1 MAAVTAAV
9 TGVVVGA
16 TSMGF
21 SIAQAVDSQKKM
33 RSAQRAAEK
42 SFSDAKR
49 TIEASNYYDRL
60 NVFKGPFERSRDE
73 LGSLG
78 YGAISRSLE
87 GERDISATAGRV
99 QMAQNEAQMD
109 VADTL
114 SGKLEKMAQMSATQ
128 QINIDDTLAGI
139 ELQNAKD
146 ARKSQAQSQAQMN
159 RSIVQA
165 AQSAGQV
172 ITSGAELVP
181 LYMGNAASK
190 QFGASQEAYNK
201 AATEGTLP
209 SQYMIDG
216 KPMSYRQA
224 MGVNDPRFKTMTDD
238 DFDEYMLGKNK
249 KYIMQ
254 NDPLNERFNPAPINP
269 APKYNY
275 PYNPLNPSSME
286 MKRGFFDWSTYNE

>member
-60 NVFKGPFERSRDE
+60 SVFKEPFERMRGQLASQ
-73 LGSLG
+73 GSQSIQAG
-78 YGAISRSLE
+78 IESD
-87 GERDISATAGRV
+87 RDISATAGRV
-99 QMAQNEAQMD
+99 QMAQNEAQMN
-109 VADTL
+109 VTDTL
-114 SGKLEKMAQMSATQ
+114 SGKLEELDKLSATQ
-128 QINIDDTLAGI
+128 DINIADTIAGI
-139 ELQNAKD
+139 GLEEAKGAQLAARD
-146 ARKSQAQSQAQMN
+146 AEAQRNRATMQA
-159 RSIVQA
+159 V
-165 AQSAGQV
+165 QSAGQA

-190 QFGASQEAYNK
+190 QFGTSQEAYNK

-216 KPMSYRQA
+216 KPMSYKQA
-224 MGVNDPRFKTMTDD
+224 MGVNDPRFKTMTDA
-238 DFDEYMLGKNK
+238 DFDKYMLGKNK
-249 KYIMQ
+249 KYIME
-254 NDPLNERFNPAPINP
+254 NDPLNERFNPFANGQG
-269 APKYNY
+269 AGVLQPKYLPVEPNY
-275 PYNPLNPSSME
+275 NFMYNPVQP
-286 MKRGFFDWSTYNE
+286 W